1 MRVRLVLSLAL
12 FLAVMALSFD
22 ATPAAAQSPE
32 DDVRA
37 VIDKLFDGMRA
48 GDSTMVSSTFYE
60 GALMGRA
67 GDKGYGARS
76 VAGFVNMVGTPHDQ
90 IWDERIWDV
99 TIMVDERLAW
109 AWMEFAF
116 YLGGELH
123 HCGVNSMQLYRTDD
137 GWKIAYL
144 ADTDRGMNCEV
155 PAGIQEGNEY

>member
-12 FLAVMALSFD
+12 LLAVLAVSFD

-32 DDVRA
+32 DEVRA

-48 GDSTMVSSTFYE
+48 GDSTMVRSAFHD

-67 GDKGYGARS
+67 TDKGYRVGP
-76 VAGFVNMVGTPHDQ
+76 VDGFVTMVGSPHDEVF
-90 IWDERIWDV
+90 DERIWDV
-99 TIMVDERLAW
+99 KILVDQRLAS
-109 AWMEFAF
+109 AWMEYAF
-116 YLGGELH
+116 YLGENLH
-123 HCGVNSMQLYRTDD
+123 HCGVNSMQFYKTDD

-144 ADTDRGMNCEV
+144 ADTNRGMNCEI

>member
-1 MRVRLVLSLAL
+1 MRVRPVL
-12 FLAVMALSFD
+12 FLALLTAVIAVSFN
-22 ATPAAAQSPE
+22 ATPAAAQTPE
-32 DDVRA
+32 DEVRA

-48 GDSTMVSSTFYE
+48 GDSTMVSSTFYK

-67 GDKGYGARS
+67 MDEGYGARS
-76 VAGFVNMVGTPHDQ
+76 VAGFVNMVGTPHEQ
-90 IWDERIWDV
+90 VWDERIWDV
-99 TIMVDERLAW
+99 TIMVDERLAS

-116 YLGGELH
+116 YLDGNLH

-144 ADTDRGMNCEV
+144 ADTDRGLNCEV